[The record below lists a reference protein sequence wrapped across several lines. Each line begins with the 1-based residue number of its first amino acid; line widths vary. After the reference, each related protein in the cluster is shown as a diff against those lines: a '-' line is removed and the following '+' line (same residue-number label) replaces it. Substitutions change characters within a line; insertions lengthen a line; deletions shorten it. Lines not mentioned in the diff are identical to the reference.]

1 MTNLT
6 DLPNKMKYT
15 ILNNIICEDQHELFN
30 RMIKYK
36 YLSKEFNNLS
46 CQLIAEKRLKPEPK
60 FKMGQLV
67 KFNKSEEERIRKNV
81 RELQK
86 TYGHS
91 VGEQPYGRLILY
103 CDPIWIES
111 LKTYRYDYEYGIFGD
126 HEGSTYE
133 YNLELFHTIKAS
145 AFNW

>member
-6 DLPNKMKYT
+6 DLPNEMKYT
-15 ILNNIICEDQHELFN
+15 ILNNIMCDNEYELFN
-30 RMIKYK
+30 RVINYK
-36 YLSKEFNNLS
+36 YLSKEFNKLS
-46 CQLIAEKRLKPEPK
+46 CELIANKQLKPEPK
-60 FKMGQLV
+60 FRRGQLV

-81 RELQK
+81 QELQK

-103 CDPIWIES
+103 CDPVWIES

-126 HEGSTYE
+126 HEGATYE
-133 YNLELFHTIKAS
+133 HNLELFPTLRYYGT
-145 AFNW
+145 NW